1 MKRILFILCVGISAC
16 CADIVLPPYVG
27 DGRILTTS
35 KDVPSIEQ
43 DVLKLEPASI
53 PYTAL
58 QRQELPTSA
67 AITHTAIA
75 TSSDI
80 PAADQI
86 QTVQQLETQP
96 IQLSDIVTDSIKDRL
111 AIGAELVRNVRKKII
126 DQYSLSNDPSLFREN
141 RDILEK
147 WMDIYEQ
154 DWPCTTVGMIPT
166 DVRMIAE
173 VRLPRNKDQAVLLYD
188 NLMLRK
194 QEGYN
199 AVLLTFAGTESSDYL
214 MALALYL
221 KDMGFN
227 VWFAFGGP
235 ESIKAPVY
243 IDPDQ
248 YMDYLLKLAAVCDG
262 FISHWRR
269 TSSHL
274 LIQDQQ
280 FMDFTAAMI
289 HSVNPA
295 MPILGELFFG
305 PTAMNAKRL
314 DWVVQV
320 PGSRLDGQVPQLIP
334 RKATCAGGYVIT
346 NLSTANVNVKSVL
359 STLLAAFRGSNY
371 VVITGPRIYYLTNG
385 TSGTTYEEDRA
396 TIVALE
402 QRWKAAGIAGTIT
415 LHGDGSEGTD
425 NMSLYKNPKYIKKVQ
440 Q

>member
-1 MKRILFILCVGISAC
+1 M
-16 CADIVLPPYVG
+16 
-27 DGRILTTS
+27 
-35 KDVPSIEQ
+35 
-43 DVLKLEPASI
+43 EPESI

-58 QRQELPTSA
+58 KRQELPVSA

-96 IQLSDIVTDSIKDRL
+96 IQLSEIVTDSIKDRL
-111 AIGAELVRNVRKKII
+111 AIGAEFVRNVRKKII

-154 DWPCTTVGMIPT
+154 DWPCTTVGMIPM

-173 VRLPRNKDQAVLLYD
+173 VQLPRNKDQAVLLYD

-248 YMDYLLKLAAVCDG
+248 YMDYL
-262 FISHWRR
+262 
-269 TSSHL
+269 
-274 LIQDQQ
+274 
-280 FMDFTAAMI
+280 
-289 HSVNPA
+289 
-295 MPILGELFFG
+295 
-305 PTAMNAKRL
+305 
-314 DWVVQV
+314 
-320 PGSRLDGQVPQLIP
+320 
-334 RKATCAGGYVIT
+334 
-346 NLSTANVNVKSVL
+346 
-359 STLLAAFRGSNY
+359 
-371 VVITGPRIYYLTNG
+371 
-385 TSGTTYEEDRA
+385 
-396 TIVALE
+396 
-402 QRWKAAGIAGTIT
+402 
-415 LHGDGSEGTD
+415 
-425 NMSLYKNPKYIKKVQ
+425 
-440 Q
+440 